1 MSGKRLAHSGT
12 ARQDGAMHPLLKL
25 AIDLGPLLVFFA
37 AYARGGIMIATAA
50 FMAATLLA
58 LGVCYALVRRLP
70 IMPLVTAAIVLVFG
84 GLTLAL
90 GDEHFIKLK
99 PTVVNGLLAAALL
112 GGLHF
117 KRPLLKPL
125 LEAAIHL
132 DERGWHLL
140 TLRWAAFFA
149 SLAVLNEI
157 VWRSFS
163 TDTWV
168 SFKVFG
174 LLPLTLAF
182 SLAQVPLIRRHAVA
196 AERS

>member
-1 MSGKRLAHSGT
+1 
-12 ARQDGAMHPLLKL
+12 MHPALKL

-37 AYARGGIMIATAA
+37 AFMRGGIMTATAA
-50 FMAATLLA
+50 FMVATLVA

-70 IMPLVTAAIVLVFG
+70 VVPVVTGVVVLIFG
-84 GLTLAL
+84 GLTLAFA
-90 GDEHFIKLK
+90 DEHFIKIK
-99 PTVVNGLLAAALL
+99 PTVVNGLLAATLF
-112 GGLHF
+112 GGLLV

-132 DERGWHLL
+132 DERGWRVL

-149 SLAVLNEI
+149 ILAVLNEI
-157 VWRSFS
+157 VWRGFS

-174 LLPLTLAF
+174 LLPLTLLF

-196 AERS
+196 AERP